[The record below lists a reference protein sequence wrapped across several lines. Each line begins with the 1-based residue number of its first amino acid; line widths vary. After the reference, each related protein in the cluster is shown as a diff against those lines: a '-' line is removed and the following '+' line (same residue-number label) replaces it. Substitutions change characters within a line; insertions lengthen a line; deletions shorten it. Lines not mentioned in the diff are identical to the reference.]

1 VGCAA
6 RERRARREP
15 THPRPLPCH
24 GGKHDRLTGLI
35 GGLSH
40 SPMQSLV
47 TTAWLADR
55 IGTPGL
61 IVLDATFVPVQPDPP
76 RDEAAEFA
84 AAHIAGARFLDLR
97 HLSGGQATSLPAAD
111 KFAERIGAIGVGQD
125 AQIVLYDNSP
135 HHTAARA
142 WWLFRRFAPAL
153 PVAILN
159 GGLAKWRN
167 EGRPVERGTVT
178 PEPTHFVA
186 DPDLAAVRTKAMV
199 MTDNAAQLV
208 DARSPARFDGSE
220 ADPRGLPSGH
230 IPGSRNLH
238 YARFFRDDGTWWSP
252 EELAALFAREGIDLD
267 RPVTTTCGSGITAAI
282 PAFAL
287 HLLGRSAAL
296 YDGSWTEWAADPQ
309 TPKVTA

>member
-1 VGCAA
+1 
-6 RERRARREP
+6 
-15 THPRPLPCH
+15 
-24 GGKHDRLTGLI
+24 
-35 GGLSH
+35 
-40 SPMQSLV
+40 MQSLV
-47 TTAWLADR
+47 STAWLADR

-61 IVLDATFVPVQPDPP
+61 IVLDATFVPVQGDPP
-76 RDEAAEFA
+76 RDEAADHA
-84 AAHIAGARFLDLR
+84 AAHLPGARFLDLR
-97 HLSGGQATSLPAAD
+97 HLSTRQATSLPSAE
-111 KFAERIGAIGVGQD
+111 KFAERLGAIGVGHD
-125 AQIVLYDNSP
+125 AEVVLYDDSP

-153 PVAILN
+153 PVAILD
-159 GGLAKWRN
+159 GGLAKWRS
-167 EGRPVERGTVT
+167 EGRPLESGTADVSRAR
-178 PEPTHFVA
+178 FVA
-186 DPDLAAVRTKAMV
+186 DPDLAAVRTKAMLLAG
-199 MTDNAAQLV
+199 DGAQLV

-238 YARFFRDDGTWWSP
+238 YARFFNADGTYRSP
-252 EELAALFAREGIDLD
+252 EQLTALFVDAGIDLD

-287 HLLGRSAAL
+287 HLLGRDAAL